1 MKTGAKGIKIL
12 PQKSLLAFAPN
23 ITSETQTEEIRCI
36 LISTLKTALNSLIVW
51 FWTVTEY
58 HVFIKKNKN
67 KTKTQKTKNHPKN
80 FMPVTKWQHSLEISL
95 LRTSCIFGPQDCNIS
110 SSCTRLAVSLILC
123 GQVWHSVSKLS
134 MKSIHSL
141 IITKHISSET
151 CSIYWIICSGK
162 ATSVEARFFF
172 FFHIDSPDHY
182 VPLGSFCIL
191 FPQLVCGSF

>member
-1 MKTGAKGIKIL
+1 MF
-12 PQKSLLAFAPN
+12 LLKK
-23 ITSETQTEEIRCI
+23 ET
-36 LISTLKTALNSLIVW
+36 
-51 FWTVTEY
+51 
-58 HVFIKKNKN
+58 
-67 KTKTQKTKNHPKN
+67 KTKQKPKKQKTTQKN

-123 GQVWHSVSKLS
+123 GQVWDTVSKLS

-172 FFHIDSPDHY
+172 FHIDSPDHY
-182 VPLGSFCIL
+182 IPLGSFCIL
-191 FPQLVCGSF
+191 FPQLVCGRF